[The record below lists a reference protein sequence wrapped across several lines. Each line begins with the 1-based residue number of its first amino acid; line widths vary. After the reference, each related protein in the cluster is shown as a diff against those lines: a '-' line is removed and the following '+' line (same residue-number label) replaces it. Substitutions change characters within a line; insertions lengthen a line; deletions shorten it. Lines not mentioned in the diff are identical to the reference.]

1 MAGILNEFKFS
12 TPASDGDAHMGHISS
27 HYSPALLPSAQD
39 HEGQPSKL
47 LTVKNIWTTSES
59 IISATD
65 MDTTNANSERLDN
78 YCSIQPQ
85 NPSGQLHESQIFKY
99 LIKKT
104 GELAEHLLK
113 DLSLQK
119 AVILAIVLIVL
130 YQLCTSFTQVNY
142 VIE

>member
-1 MAGILNEFKFS
+1 
-12 TPASDGDAHMGHISS
+12 
-27 HYSPALLPSAQD
+27 
-39 HEGQPSKL
+39 
-47 LTVKNIWTTSES
+47 
-59 IISATD
+59 
-65 MDTTNANSERLDN
+65 MDTTNTNSERLDN
-78 YCSIQPQ
+78 YRSVQRQ

-113 DLSLQK
+113 DLSLRK